1 MQEKEV
7 TPQRLGP
14 EIDPDDL
21 VAVVGS
27 AWRDL
32 RRGASMQALRERIY
46 QGDVGLVDLGLA
58 DAPELI
64 DLMGPTR
71 MRDLAEALRVDPS
84 TATRTVD
91 RLVEKGFAERLT
103 DSEDARRVLVAITP
117 EGQKLRD
124 RVRDQARAAVGEILE
139 EFDPAEARELAAL
152 MNRLVAAVDRYIAG
166 GA

>member
-1 MQEKEV
+1 MREKEV
-7 TPQRLGP
+7 TAGRAVP

-21 VAVVGS
+21 VVVVGS

-58 DAPELI
+58 DALEVI
-64 DLMGPTR
+64 DQIGPCR
-71 MRDLAEALRVDPS
+71 MRELADALRVDPS

-91 RLVEKGFAERLT
+91 RLVEKGLAQRLT

-117 EGQKLRD
+117 KGQTLRD
-124 RVRDQARAAVGEILE
+124 RVRDQARAALGEILR
-139 EFDPAEARELAAL
+139 EFDPDEARELAAL
-152 MNRLVAAVDRYIAG
+152 MNRLVAAVDRYVASD
-166 GA
+166 